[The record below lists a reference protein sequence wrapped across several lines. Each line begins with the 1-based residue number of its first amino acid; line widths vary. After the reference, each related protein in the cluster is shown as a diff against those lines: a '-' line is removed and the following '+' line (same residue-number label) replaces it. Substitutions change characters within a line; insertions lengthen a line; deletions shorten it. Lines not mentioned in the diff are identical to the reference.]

1 MAEAEFF
8 LSLPEFMWNG
18 IFNII
23 VTLGAGLIIAF
34 VTTFYLKKKD
44 EITRVAGVIL
54 EKRVNTSQEILNYLE
69 KLSFKKEF
77 KTGNEFDLN
86 KILKEYDFHLPYE
99 PHLQYS
105 EVFESMDNFRDFFH
119 GFENIIATNKLWLNT
134 KVRDHLFFMQ
144 GYFANINA
152 LIIFAGRVPVPKEM
166 ALSVEDV
173 NAIANSTILPIGITL
188 DYEISE
194 LIAELETLI
203 VDSVYNL
210 DLKRPKHTPVRN
222 TFLNNDVK
230 NIQKKLKK
238 TLLYTEQEKYAS
250 LITTTVYEYLGEE
263 LTEEKFDT
271 MMREMSENIN

>member
-1 MAEAEFF
+1 MVETELF

-44 EITRVAGVIL
+44 EITTVAGVIL

-77 KTGNEFDLN
+77 KTGDEFDLY

-105 EVFESMDNFRDFFH
+105 EVFESMDNFREFFH

-152 LIIFAGRVPVPKEM
+152 LIIFTGRVPVPKEM

-210 DLKRPKHTPVRN
+210 DLERPKNTPVRN
-222 TFLNNDVK
+222 TFLNKDVK

-250 LITTTVYEYLGEE
+250 LISTAVYEYLGEE

-271 MMREMSENIN
+271 MMREMSEN

>member
-1 MAEAEFF
+1 MAEEELF

-77 KTGNEFDLN
+77 KTGNEFDLY
-86 KILKEYDFHLPYE
+86 KILKEYDFNLPYE

-105 EVFESMDNFRDFFH
+105 EVFESMDNFREFFH

-210 DLKRPKHTPVRN
+210 DLKRPKTH
-222 TFLNNDVK
+222 L
-230 NIQKKLKK
+230 
-238 TLLYTEQEKYAS
+238 
-250 LITTTVYEYLGEE
+250 
-263 LTEEKFDT
+263 
-271 MMREMSENIN
+271 

>member
-1 MAEAEFF
+1 MTETEFF
-8 LSLPEFMWNG
+8 LSLPEFMWDG

-77 KTGNEFDLN
+77 KTGSEFDLYQ
-86 KILKEYDFHLPYE
+86 ILQEYGFNLPYE

-105 EVFESMDNFRDFFH
+105 EVFESMENFRDFFH

-144 GYFANINA
+144 GYFASVNA
-152 LIIFAGRVPVPKEM
+152 LIIQIGRVPVPKEM
-166 ALSVEDV
+166 ALNVEDV
-173 NAIANSTILPIGITL
+173 NSLASSIILPAGITL

-194 LIAELETLI
+194 LISELETLI

-210 DLKRPKHTPVRN
+210 DLKRPKNTPMRN
-222 TFLNNDVK
+222 TLLNKDTK
-230 NIQKKLKK
+230 NIEKKLKK
-238 TLLYTEQEKYAS
+238 TLLYKEQEKYAN
-250 LITTTVYEYLGEE
+250 LIITTVYEYLGEE
-263 LTEEKFDT
+263 FTEDKFEK
-271 MMREMSENIN
+271 MMREMK

>member
-1 MAEAEFF
+1 MVETELF

-77 KTGNEFDLN
+77 KTGDEFDLY

-105 EVFESMDNFRDFFH
+105 EVFESMVNFREFFH

-152 LIIFAGRVPVPKEM
+152 LIIFTGRVPVPKEM

-210 DLKRPKHTPVRN
+210 DLERPKNTPVRN

-250 LITTTVYEYLGEE
+250 LISTAVYEYLGEE

>member
-1 MAEAEFF
+1 MVETELF

-77 KTGNEFDLN
+77 KTGDEFDLY

-105 EVFESMDNFRDFFH
+105 EVFESMDNFREFFH

-152 LIIFAGRVPVPKEM
+152 LIIFTGRVPVPKEM

-210 DLKRPKHTPVRN
+210 DLERPKNTPVRN

-250 LITTTVYEYLGEE
+250 LISTAVYEYLG
-263 LTEEKFDT
+263 
-271 MMREMSENIN
+271 

>member
-1 MAEAEFF
+1 MVETELF

-44 EITRVAGVIL
+44 EITTVAGVIL
-54 EKRVNTSQEILNYLE
+54 EKRVNTSHEILNYLE

-77 KTGNEFDLN
+77 KTGDEFDLY

-105 EVFESMDNFRDFFH
+105 EVFESMDNFREFFH

-152 LIIFAGRVPVPKEM
+152 LIIFTGRVPVPKEM

-210 DLKRPKHTPVRN
+210 DLERPKNTPVRN
-222 TFLNNDVK
+222 TFLNKDVK

-250 LITTTVYEYLGEE
+250 LISTAVYEYLGEE

-271 MMREMSENIN
+271 MMREMSEN

>member
-1 MAEAEFF
+1 MVETELF

-77 KTGNEFDLN
+77 KTGDEFDLY

-105 EVFESMDNFRDFFH
+105 EVFESMDNFREFFH

-144 GYFANINA
+144 GYFANNNA
-152 LIIFAGRVPVPKEM
+152 LIIFTGRVPVPKEM

-210 DLKRPKHTPVRN
+210 DLERPKNTPVRN
-222 TFLNNDVK
+222 TFLNKDVK

-250 LITTTVYEYLGEE
+250 LISTAVYEYLGE
-263 LTEEKFDT
+263 
-271 MMREMSENIN
+271 

>member
-1 MAEAEFF
+1 MVETELF

-77 KTGNEFDLN
+77 KTGDEFDLY

-105 EVFESMDNFRDFFH
+105 EVFESMDNFREFFH

-152 LIIFAGRVPVPKEM
+152 LIILAGRVPVPKEM

-194 LIAELETLI
+194 LISELETLI

-210 DLKRPKHTPVRN
+210 DLKRPKNTPVRN

-250 LITTTVYEYLGEE
+250 LVSTTVYEYLGEE

>member
-1 MAEAEFF
+1 MVETELF

-77 KTGNEFDLN
+77 KTGDEFDLY

-105 EVFESMDNFRDFFH
+105 EVFESMDNFREFFH

-152 LIIFAGRVPVPKEM
+152 LIIFTGRVPVPKEM

-210 DLKRPKHTPVRN
+210 DLERPKNTPVRN
-222 TFLNNDVK
+222 TFLNKDVK

-250 LITTTVYEYLGEE
+250 LISTAVYEYLGEE

>member
-1 MAEAEFF
+1 MVETELF

-77 KTGNEFDLN
+77 KTGDEFDLY

-105 EVFESMDNFRDFFH
+105 EVFESMVNFREFFH

-152 LIIFAGRVPVPKEM
+152 LIIFTGRVPVPKEM

-210 DLKRPKHTPVRN
+210 DLERPKNTPVRN
-222 TFLNNDVK
+222 TFLNKDVK

-250 LITTTVYEYLGEE
+250 LISTAVYEYLGEE

-271 MMREMSENIN
+271 MMREMSEN

>member
-1 MAEAEFF
+1 MVETELF

-77 KTGNEFDLN
+77 KTGDEFDLY

-105 EVFESMDNFRDFFH
+105 EVFESMDNFREFFH

-152 LIIFAGRVPVPKEM
+152 LIIFTGRVPVPKEM

-194 LIAELETLI
+194 LISELETLI

-210 DLKRPKHTPVRN
+210 DLERPKNTPVRN
-222 TFLNNDVK
+222 TFLNKDVK

-250 LITTTVYEYLGEE
+250 LVSTTVYEYLGEE

-271 MMREMSENIN
+271 MMREMSEN

>member
-1 MAEAEFF
+1 MVETELF

-77 KTGNEFDLN
+77 KTGDEFDLY

-105 EVFESMDNFRDFFH
+105 EVFESMDNFREFFH

-152 LIIFAGRVPVPKEM
+152 LIIFTGRVPVPKEM

-210 DLKRPKHTPVRN
+210 DLERPKNTPVRN
-222 TFLNNDVK
+222 TFLNKDVK

-250 LITTTVYEYLGEE
+250 LISTAVYEYLGEE

-271 MMREMSENIN
+271 MMREMSEN

>member
-1 MAEAEFF
+1 MVETELF

-77 KTGNEFDLN
+77 KTGDEFDLY
-86 KILKEYDFHLPYE
+86 KILKEYDFHLPHE

-105 EVFESMDNFRDFFH
+105 EVFESMDNFREFFH

-152 LIIFAGRVPVPKEM
+152 LIIFTGRVPVPKEM

-210 DLKRPKHTPVRN
+210 DLERPKNTPVRN
-222 TFLNNDVK
+222 TFLNKDVK

-250 LITTTVYEYLGEE
+250 LISTAVYEYLGEE

-271 MMREMSENIN
+271 MMREMSEN

>member
-1 MAEAEFF
+1 MVETELF

-77 KTGNEFDLN
+77 KTGDEFDLY

-105 EVFESMDNFRDFFH
+105 EVFESMDNFREFFH

-152 LIIFAGRVPVPKEM
+152 LIIFTGRVPVPKEM

-194 LIAELETLI
+194 LIVELETLI

-210 DLKRPKHTPVRN
+210 DLERPKNTPVRN
-222 TFLNNDVK
+222 TFLNKDVK

-250 LITTTVYEYLGEE
+250 LISTAVYEYLGEE

-271 MMREMSENIN
+271 MMREMSEN

>member
-1 MAEAEFF
+1 MVETELF

-77 KTGNEFDLN
+77 KTGDEFDLY

-105 EVFESMDNFRDFFH
+105 EVFESMDNFREFFH

-152 LIIFAGRVPVPKEM
+152 LIIFTGRVPVPKEM

-194 LIAELETLI
+194 LISELETLI

-210 DLKRPKHTPVRN
+210 DLKRPKNTPVRN
-222 TFLNNDVK
+222 TFLNKDVK

-250 LITTTVYEYLGEE
+250 LISTAVYEYLGEE

-271 MMREMSENIN
+271 MMREMSEN

>member
-1 MAEAEFF
+1 MVETELF

-23 VTLGAGLIIAF
+23 LTLGAGLIIAF

-77 KTGNEFDLN
+77 KTGDEFDLY

-105 EVFESMDNFRDFFH
+105 EVFESMDNFREFFH

-152 LIIFAGRVPVPKEM
+152 LIIFTGRVPVPKEM

-210 DLKRPKHTPVRN
+210 DLERPKNTPVRN
-222 TFLNNDVK
+222 TFLNKDVK

-271 MMREMSENIN
+271 MMREISEN

>member
-1 MAEAEFF
+1 MVETELF

-77 KTGNEFDLN
+77 KTGDEFDLY

-105 EVFESMDNFRDFFH
+105 EVFESMDNFREFFH

-152 LIIFAGRVPVPKEM
+152 LIIFTGRVPVPKEM

-210 DLKRPKHTPVRN
+210 DLERPKNTPVRN
-222 TFLNNDVK
+222 TFLNKDVK

-250 LITTTVYEYLGEE
+250 LISTAVYEYLGEE

-271 MMREMSENIN
+271 MMRNE

>member
-1 MAEAEFF
+1 MVETELF

-34 VTTFYLKKKD
+34 VKTFYLKKKD

-77 KTGNEFDLN
+77 KTGDEFDLY

-105 EVFESMDNFRDFFH
+105 EVFESMDNFREFFH

-152 LIIFAGRVPVPKEM
+152 LIIFTGRVPVPKEM

-210 DLKRPKHTPVRN
+210 DLERPKNTPVRN
-222 TFLNNDVK
+222 TFLNKDVK

-250 LITTTVYEYLGEE
+250 LISTAVYEYLGEE

-271 MMREMSENIN
+271 MMREMSEN